1 MKDKIESISISL
13 IIMNMCVVIL
23 LVIADFILKF
33 YGVYYENFIKTIS
46 YSCISLIFVF
56 LIILIVN
63 SRKKCVK
70 NRLLNN
76 IEDFV
81 LIFIFLISLICS
93 LFLIV

>member
-23 LVIADFILKF
+23 LVIIDFILKF
-33 YGVYYENFIKTIS
+33 CGVYYENYIKSIS
-46 YSCISLIFVF
+46 YFCISLIFTF
-56 LIILIVN
+56 LIILMVN
-63 SRKKCVK
+63 SRKSVK

-76 IEDFV
+76 IEDFI
-81 LIFIFLISLICS
+81 LIFIFFISLICS